1 MVAVFNAGPMA
12 SDQLQPLFCRP
23 IVRFETTNVVACF
36 RRALAG
42 ALFGPST
49 PDNHQAA
56 GEWKIHRHAVGCEG
70 VDCWAIDAAV
80 TYLAFV
86 KKGVSGVDAL
96 CWACFS
102 RWGWLPLTCRR

>member
-1 MVAVFNAGPMA
+1 MVAVFNARPMA
-12 SDQLQPLFCRP
+12 SDQLQPLFWCP
-23 IVRFETTNVVACF
+23 ILRFETADLVARF

-56 GEWKIHRHAVGCEG
+56 DEWKIHRHAVGCEG
-70 VDCWAIDAAV
+70 VDCSAIDAAV

-86 KKGVSGVDAL
+86 KKGYPESKPSVGPVSRDGV
-96 CWACFS
+96 
-102 RWGWLPLTCRR
+102 GCR